1 MTVID
6 TDQIVLPGQE
16 AAPPGPVNM
25 VAMYV
30 FHHAFRR
37 DLAAFAAAVRGTPV
51 ADRVTW
57 VALAARWGRFRAVL
71 HKHHH
76 GEDAALWPLL
86 RARVDAAG
94 DVAGRATLEA
104 MEAEHAEIDP
114 LLGACSEGF
123 ARLAERADADAR
135 DALEV
140 RVVAAG
146 ERLAKHLG
154 HEERDAMALVQRY
167 LTAAD
172 WERLEREH
180 FKPMYKPRDLPF
192 VVAWGLYRL
201 PADRFAR
208 VRDGMAGR
216 PLELVWRLFLRG
228 PFERRERKTFKHA

>member
-1 MTVID
+1 MTVIH
-6 TDQIVLPGQE
+6 TDQITLPGQE
-16 AAPPGPVNM
+16 AAPAGPVNL

-30 FHHAFRR
+30 LHHGFRR

-51 ADRVTW
+51 GDRVTW
-57 VALAARWGRFRAVL
+57 VALAVRWGRFFEVL

-86 RARVDAAG
+86 LARVDAAG
-94 DVAGRATLEA
+94 DLAGRATLEA
-104 MEAEHAEIDP
+104 MQAEHGEIDP
-114 LLGACSEGF
+114 LLGSCAEGF
-123 ARLAERADADAR
+123 ARMAERADADAR

-140 RVVAAG
+140 RVAAVG

-180 FKPMYKPRDLPF
+180 FKPLYKPRDLPF
-192 VVAWGLYRL
+192 VVAWALHRL

-228 PFERRERKTFKHA
+228 PFERREREAFKYV